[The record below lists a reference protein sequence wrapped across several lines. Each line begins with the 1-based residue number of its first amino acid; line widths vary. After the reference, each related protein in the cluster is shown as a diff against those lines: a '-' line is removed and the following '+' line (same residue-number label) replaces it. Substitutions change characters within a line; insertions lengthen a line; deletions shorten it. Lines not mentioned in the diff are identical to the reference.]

1 MKTYTI
7 FLLLCCLINIKC
19 ISQNNSVESKNDTI
33 TNNENNQIEKIE
45 LREFTRGT
53 NRVFIYKKDSL
64 ITNLNGVNSQ
74 SEISKS
80 YWENIIREI
89 NLLNLSKIFTYESP
103 TTKRFSD
110 GALSSIITITSGD
123 TTYDSSS
130 FDAGIPPKE
139 LEGLYQLLKTSEKG
153 LE

>member
-19 ISQNNSVESKNDTI
+19 ISRNNSIESKNNTL
-33 TNNENNQIEKIE
+33 TSKENDQIEKIE

-53 NRVFIYKKDSL
+53 NRLIIYKKDSL
-64 ITNLNGVNSQ
+64 ITDFNGINSQ
-74 SEISKS
+74 SEISKA
-80 YWENIIREI
+80 YWANIIKQVD
-89 NLLNLSKIFTYESP
+89 LLNLSKISSYKSP

-110 GALSSIITITSGD
+110 SALSSIITITSGD
-123 TTYDSSS
+123 KTYNSSS

-139 LEGLYQLLKTSEKG
+139 LEGLYELLKMNQKK
-153 LE
+153 

>member
-19 ISQNNSVESKNDTI
+19 ISHNNSIKSKNDTI
-33 TNNENNQIEKIE
+33 TNNKNDQIGKIE

-53 NRVFIYKKDSL
+53 NRVIIYKKDSL
-64 ITNLNGVNSQ
+64 ITNFNGINSQ

-80 YWENIIREI
+80 YWENIIRQV
-89 NLLNLSKIFTYESP
+89 NLLNLSKISTYESS

-110 GALSSIITITSGD
+110 GALSSIITITLGD
-123 TTYDSSS
+123 KTYRSSS

-139 LEGLYQLLKTSEKG
+139 LEGLYQLLKTSQKEV
-153 LE
+153 E